1 MFAGY
6 PLLGLAALTLA
17 LSLGSVPMDP
27 LDVLQVLGQPDG
39 TSLAHALIWDL
50 RLPRALT
57 AFAVG
62 GLLALA
68 GALVQVLVQN
78 PLGDPYVL
86 GVSGGASTA
95 TLTGI
100 LLGAPAAWLTP
111 VAFAGAALATALVLL
126 IAGGAGPR
134 TSARLLLAGVVLAAG
149 WAALISFILTISP
162 HTQIPGMLF
171 WLMGD
176 LGQSGSP
183 VLPLIVLGL
192 ATLTA
197 LALARPL
204 NLLSRGELPAA
215 ALGLEVRPLFVTL
228 LAGSSL
234 LTAVAVTTAG
244 NVGFI
249 GLIAPH
255 LVRLSA
261 GTDHRRVVPGSVLL
275 GGSLLLVSDTLA
287 RALMAPQ
294 QLPVGIVTALLGVP
308 FFLVLLRRH
317 GETLATRA

>member
-1 MFAGY
+1 
-6 PLLGLAALTLA
+6 
-17 LSLGSVPMDP
+17 
-27 LDVLQVLGQPDG
+27 
-39 TSLAHALIWDL
+39 
-50 RLPRALT
+50 
-57 AFAVG
+57 VG

-100 LLGAPAAWLTP
+100 LLGAPAAWMTP